1 MDGANDISASRF
13 AVDRIR
19 RHTSAHGGAGR
30 LEPSAQ
36 GEGRPGRGS
45 KFAMVSAGSLA
56 GGRREPATAAMGNE
70 GRLPAVVE
78 TEGKVRAGD
87 RPVKPGA
94 TGGSCAQPR
103 DS

>member
-1 MDGANDISASRF
+1 MQREFLRVRTTHSATDSLQAGTGAQ
-13 AVDRIR
+13 
-19 RHTSAHGGAGR
+19 
-30 LEPSAQ
+30 EK
-36 GEGRPGRGS
+36 GRPGRGS
-45 KFAMVSAGSLA
+45 EIAMVSAGSLA

-94 TGGSCAQPR
+94 IGGRCAQAR
-103 DS
+103 DSQ